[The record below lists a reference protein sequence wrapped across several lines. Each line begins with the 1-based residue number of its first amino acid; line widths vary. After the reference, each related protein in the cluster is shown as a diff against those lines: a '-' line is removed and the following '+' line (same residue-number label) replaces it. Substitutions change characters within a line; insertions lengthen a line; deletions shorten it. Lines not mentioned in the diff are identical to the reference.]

1 MANRKGK
8 EGNIKKRNKRKGEKF
23 MVKGKKTWKR
33 KKRTR
38 KKDMKKRKKN
48 IYGKTKEHA
57 KRLAHTSHVPH
68 IFNLT
73 LCGFS
78 KVSRLGVLPLTLSQ
92 TKFVNLAQNKG
103 PIYNIMYKLFH

>member
-1 MANRKGK
+1 M
-8 EGNIKKRNKRKGEKF
+8 E
-23 MVKGKKTWKR
+23 KR
-33 KKRTR
+33 KKD
-38 KKDMKKRKKN
+38 KKKRHEKEKKN

-78 KVSRLGVLPLTLSQ
+78 KVSRLGVLPLILSQ
-92 TKFVNLAQNKG
+92 TKFVNLAQSKG
-103 PIYNIMYKLFH
+103 PIYNIICM

>member
-1 MANRKGK
+1 M
-8 EGNIKKRNKRKGEKF
+8 E
-23 MVKGKKTWKR
+23 KR
-33 KKRTR
+33 KKGMEKR

-78 KVSRLGVLPLTLSQ
+78 KVSRLGVLQLILSQ
-92 TKFVNLAQNKG
+92 TKFANLAQSNG
-103 PIYNIMYKLFH
+103 PKYVLW

>member
-1 MANRKGK
+1 M
-8 EGNIKKRNKRKGEKF
+8 E
-23 MVKGKKTWKR
+23 KR
-33 KKRTR
+33 KKD
-38 KKDMKKRKKN
+38 KKKRHEKREKKN

-78 KVSRLGVLPLTLSQ
+78 KVSRLGVLQLILSQ
-92 TKFVNLAQNKG
+92 TKFANLAQIKG
-103 PIYNIMYKLFH
+103 LMYRDSPVSAVFWSPVNRTIGKTALIGD

>member
-1 MANRKGK
+1 MVC
-8 EGNIKKRNKRKGEKF
+8 KK
-23 MVKGKKTWKR
+23 KKDMEKR
-33 KKRTR
+33 KKD
-38 KKDMKKRKKN
+38 KKKRHEKREKKN

-78 KVSRLGVLPLTLSQ
+78 KVSRLGVLQLILSQ
-92 TKFVNLAQNKG
+92 TKFANLAQSKG
-103 PIYNIMYKLFH
+103 PKYVLW